1 MYRRSI
7 YVHIYVC
14 VTHLLAETKN
24 LSTSIN
30 LSTNLYEYI
39 YIYMIH
45 IACVCVCVRVCVCVY
60 STLGPGNDILPCVHN
75 VCLSESLHILLN
87 AH

>member
-1 MYRRSI
+1 MGLEDPRRYMYRRSI

-39 YIYMIH
+39 YI
-45 IACVCVCVRVCVCVY
+45 
-60 STLGPGNDILPCVHN
+60 
-75 VCLSESLHILLN
+75 
-87 AH
+87 